1 MIGEPGATANQVAMN
16 GDALRLVVGSS
27 TGKVYRLNS
36 EGKLIW
42 TINGA
47 ADAPAD
53 VAQRRVTGMALNL
66 DASRFFAGFIDDP
79 GTETESSVLSLLN
92 DSPLKIWSVTIESA
106 VIGAG
111 IADDGKRMVSRS
123 TDATF
128 TL

>member
-1 MIGEPGATANQVAMN
+1 MGDIPSTTCWPGMEICVTTCT
-16 GDALRLVVGSS
+16 R
-27 TGKVYRLNS
+27 KVYQLNS
-36 EGKLIW
+36 EGELIW
-42 TINGA
+42 TIDGA

-53 VAQRRVTGMALNL
+53 VAQRSVTGMALNL

-79 GTETESSVLSLLN
+79 GTETESSVLSLFN

-111 IADDGKRMVSRS
+111 IADDGKRMVSSS

>member
-1 MIGEPGATANQVAMN
+1 MIWAI
-16 GDALRLVVGSS
+16 D
-27 TGKVYRLNS
+27 
-36 EGKLIW
+36 
-42 TINGA
+42 GA

>member
-1 MIGEPGATANQVAMN
+1 MGDIPSTTCWPGMEICVTTCT
-16 GDALRLVVGSS
+16 R
-27 TGKVYRLNS
+27 KVYQLNS
-36 EGKLIW
+36 EGELIW
-42 TINGA
+42 TIDGA

-53 VAQRRVTGMALNL
+53 VAQRSVTGMALNL

-79 GTETESSVLSLLN
+79 GTETESSVLSLFN

-106 VIGAG
+106 VIGTG